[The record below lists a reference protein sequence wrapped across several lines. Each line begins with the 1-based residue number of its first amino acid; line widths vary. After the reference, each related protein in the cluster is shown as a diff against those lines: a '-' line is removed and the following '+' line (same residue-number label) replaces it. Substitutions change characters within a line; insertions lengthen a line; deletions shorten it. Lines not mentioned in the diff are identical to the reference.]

1 MADTPWDAPNDPTVV
16 FPTIQGVAVYR
27 GEANGLV
34 VCSEAI
40 PGGDLEDPVIVIPAA
55 FVDAFRRKVN
65 AVADEIAER
74 AAAEEPT
81 P

>member
-1 MADTPWDAPNDPTVV
+1 MADTPWDVPNDPAVV

-40 PGGDLEDPVIVIPAA
+40 PDSDPEDPIIVIPAA
-55 FVDAFRRKVN
+55 FVEAFRRKVN
-65 AVADEIAER
+65 IVADDIAER
-74 AAAEEPT
+74 SAAQEPT

>member
-16 FPTIQGVAVYR
+16 FLTIQGVAVYR
-27 GEANGLV
+27 GAANDLV
-34 VCSEAI
+34 VRSEAI
-40 PGGDLEDPVIVIPAA
+40 PGGDPEDPVIVIPAA
-55 FVDAFRRKVN
+55 FVEAFRRKVN
-65 AVADEIAER
+65 TVADEIAER